1 MEKQK
6 LVQKKWYERNS
17 PLEKKEIVQISIQ
30 THIKRL
36 KDLLPIQKV
45 GLSLNCGCGRGEQ
58 NNIFGQSIGIDI
70 SLENIRSLRE
80 AGGQGVVADM
90 ERLPFRENIFDIIY
104 GFGILHH
111 LNDIKKGVSEATRV
125 LKRGGYMGFGS
136 ENNGCCPLN
145 YVMPFIYR
153 NWKIEKGFYRI
164 REEELRKMFRGLG
177 IREFRISKHGMT
189 IYGMGCAIYKLTSLG
204 ETYLSKFKPL
214 RTFSGYCYIAGRKLP

>member
-6 LVQKKWYERNS
+6 LIQKKWYERNS
-17 PLEKKEIVQISIQ
+17 PSEKKGIVQISIR

-45 GLSLNCGCGRGEQ
+45 GLSLNCGCGRGDQ
-58 NNIFGQSIGIDI
+58 NNIFGPSIGIDI

-90 ERLPFRENIFDIIY
+90 ESLPFRENIFDIIY

-111 LNDIKKGVSEATRV
+111 LNDMKKGVSEATRV

-136 ENNGCCPLN
+136 ENNGWCPLN

-164 REEELRKMFRGLG
+164 REEELRKMFQGLG
-177 IREFRISKHGMT
+177 IREFKISKHGMT
-189 IYGMGCAIYKLTSLG
+189 IYGMGRVIYKLTSFG
-204 ETYLSKFKPL
+204 ESFLSKFEPL